1 MSSLLPPSREEAYEG
16 LARTRAFTMS
26 EFFSLSRLALWS
38 ITGSLTGLS
47 TSLSEVRWGRGRE
60 EGGRGRDRGERMRK
74 EGGKGGKRRQW
85 KGVIEARRERERE
98 KRRVGGGKEVNYM
111 YMCMYG

>member
-47 TSLSEVRWGRGRE
+47 TRLSEVRWGRGRE
-60 EGGRGRDRGERMRK
+60 EGEGEGEGEIERRMRK
-74 EGGKGGKRRQW
+74 EGGKGGKRRQR
-85 KGVIEARRERERE
+85 KGMIEARRERKRER
-98 KRRVGGGKEVNYM
+98 RGGWEEGRK
-111 YMCMYG
+111 